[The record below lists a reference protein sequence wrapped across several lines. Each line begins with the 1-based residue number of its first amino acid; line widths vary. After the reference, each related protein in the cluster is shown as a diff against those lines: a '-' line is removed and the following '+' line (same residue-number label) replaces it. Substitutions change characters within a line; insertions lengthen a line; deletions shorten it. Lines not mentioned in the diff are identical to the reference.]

1 VHFHVFLLAVP
12 QVSRLECDLIGHIY
26 QNKKRYLGNQGKIMK
41 IDVRPVEDL
50 DGGLVDYTFKHIK
63 RRSFSL
69 DDILILPKS
78 QSELEPKS
86 LWVTK

>member
-1 VHFHVFLLAVP
+1 VHFHVFLAVP